1 MRQREE
7 SVAGGLFWKLLE
19 LLGAQGI
26 QFVVALLLARLMT
39 PAEYGTIGLIMIFI
53 TLANVFVQSGFATA
67 LIQAERVE
75 EADFSSVFWIS
86 LAVSVP
92 VYGLLVLAAPFIAA
106 YYETPV
112 LQPLL
117 TAMGLVLF
125 PGAVI
130 SVQTA
135 YVARNLQ
142 FRKLFEATMV
152 AVILSGA
159 VAIVM
164 AQRGYGVFA
173 MAAQQLVYHVAL
185 MLGLFVA
192 VSFRPRGGIALNRVE
207 RLFSFGW
214 KILLSGLLD
223 TLWNN
228 LYGLLIGK
236 YYSKTALGGYNRAE
250 QFPKLITSNLSAA
263 MQSVLLP
270 TYARHQGEKE
280 SLRELLS
287 RSLRLSAFVIFPMMA
302 GMAAVGT
309 SLIRTLLTEDWL
321 FSVPYLRILC
331 LCYAFWPLHV
341 SNLQMVTALGRS
353 DWFLK
358 LECMKKLLG
367 AVLLALSLRYGMM
380 GLLIFKAVGEALC
393 TALNAYPVGKLLGYG
408 PLTQYRELAP
418 AALSSILMG
427 IAVYRM
433 EGLPLRAPLLLL
445 SQLAAGVLL
454 YGIFSL
460 VFQRDT
466 LGELRDFI
474 RTRREKA

>member
-321 FSVPYLRILC
+321 FSSESS
-331 LCYAFWPLHV
+331 V
-341 SNLQMVTALGRS
+341 SAMLSGRCMSAICRWSRRS
-353 DWFLK
+353 D
-358 LECMKKLLG
+358 
-367 AVLLALSLRYGMM
+367 
-380 GLLIFKAVGEALC
+380 
-393 TALNAYPVGKLLGYG
+393 
-408 PLTQYRELAP
+408 
-418 AALSSILMG
+418 AATG
-427 IAVYRM
+427 
-433 EGLPLRAPLLLL
+433 
-445 SQLAAGVLL
+445 
-454 YGIFSL
+454 F
-460 VFQRDT
+460 
-466 LGELRDFI
+466 
-474 RTRREKA
+474 

>member
-1 MRQREE
+1 
-7 SVAGGLFWKLLE
+7 
-19 LLGAQGI
+19 
-26 QFVVALLLARLMT
+26 
-39 PAEYGTIGLIMIFI
+39 
-53 TLANVFVQSGFATA
+53 
-67 LIQAERVE
+67 
-75 EADFSSVFWIS
+75 
-86 LAVSVP
+86 
-92 VYGLLVLAAPFIAA
+92 
-106 YYETPV
+106 
-112 LQPLL
+112 
-117 TAMGLVLF
+117 MGLVLF

-135 YVARNLQ
+135 YVARKLQ

-380 GLLIFKAVGEALC
+380 GLLVFKAVDEALC